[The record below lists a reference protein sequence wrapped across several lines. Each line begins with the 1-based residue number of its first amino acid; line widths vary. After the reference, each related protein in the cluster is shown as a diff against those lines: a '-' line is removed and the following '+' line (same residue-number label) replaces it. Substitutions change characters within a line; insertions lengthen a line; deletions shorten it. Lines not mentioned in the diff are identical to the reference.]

1 MAPREWYP
9 IWGPYPNSVGGGPHK
24 YKVYTLS
31 PHYEKRYPPLPKV
44 PLFAVEIETHPLG
57 EGYKLTCPTP

>member
-9 IWGPYPNSVGGGPHK
+9 IWGPYPNSVGGVRISIK
-24 YKVYTLS
+24 YILLALIM
-31 PHYEKRYPPLPKV
+31 KRDTPPLPKV